1 MSENPKNVSFEVLC
15 FFWFAK
21 FCSYLYI
28 RKKPPDFYGVWDN
41 FDYFHPLCFSR
52 KESIHWPKN
61 HHIQFRPSLHV
72 FCRKIRV
79 AFFFCC
85 QPRSKLKSV
94 EFPETLVEKRSNNK
108 FIEFTNPHS
117 VWKSQKKVAFH
128 IASEAEK
135 SSLKIP
141 KLVNFG
147 EFLKT

>member
-1 MSENPKNVSFEVLC
+1 MSHS
-15 FFWFAK
+15 K
-21 FCSYLYI
+21 FCVFSDLPNFAPI
-28 RKKPPDFYGVWDN
+28 CTLDFYGVWDN

-117 VWKSQKKVAFH
+117 VWKSQKKSRIPH
-128 IASEAEK
+128 CERSELCLHFEWRK
-135 SSLKIP
+135 VEYI
-141 KLVNFG
+141 VNFSV
-147 EFLKT
+147 FQ